1 MKFQVQCDR
10 CGYRKNT
17 NDKFLTIAIAIEGKK
32 TVTELMHMY
41 HHPKHNKTCTSCKSG
56 NSANCTHHDEFKKMP
71 QILTIQVA
79 KGTNTS
85 LIYENEI
92 QLKDH
97 LGEVSF
103 YLHCLFNHLPL

>member
-41 HHPKHNKTCTSCKSG
+41 QHAKQSSICPICESG
-56 NSANCTHHDEFKKMP
+56 NSANCTHHSEFIRMP
-71 QILTIQVA
+71 QILTILVA
-79 KGTNTS
+79 KGTDTS